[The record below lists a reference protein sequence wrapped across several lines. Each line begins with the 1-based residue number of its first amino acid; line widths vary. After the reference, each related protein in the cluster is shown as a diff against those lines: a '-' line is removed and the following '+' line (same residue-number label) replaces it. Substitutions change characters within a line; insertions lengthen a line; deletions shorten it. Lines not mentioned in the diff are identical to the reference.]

1 MTLDLKLKLDLVL
14 TSMLQ
19 VRPPIRIKKF
29 LPKSSLQTL
38 FSIQRKQMTEEQTKE
53 YHLKKLSEL
62 SLKSLG
68 EIPRLEELTEE
79 QRQWIEGRMRGSA
92 KSWEVWDQK

>member
-1 MTLDLKLKLDLVL
+1 MTLNLKLKLDPEL

-38 FSIQRKQMTEEQTKE
+38 FPIQRKQMTEEQTKE
-53 YHLKKLSEL
+53 YHLKKLFEL

-68 EIPRLEELTEE
+68 EIPQLDEPSGEQKHWLE
-79 QRQWIEGRMRGSA
+79 RRMKAPTGT
-92 KSWEVWDQK
+92 

>member
-1 MTLDLKLKLDLVL
+1 MTLDLKLKLDPEL

-29 LPKSSLQTL
+29 LPKSSLQTV
-38 FSIQRKQMTEEQTKE
+38 FPIQRKQMTKKQTKE
-53 YHLKKLSEL
+53 YHLKKPLEL

-68 EIPRLEELTEE
+68 EIPQLEDPNDE
-79 QRQWIEGRMRGSA
+79 QLQWVERKMKAPAS
-92 KSWEVWDQK
+92 SWRSCK